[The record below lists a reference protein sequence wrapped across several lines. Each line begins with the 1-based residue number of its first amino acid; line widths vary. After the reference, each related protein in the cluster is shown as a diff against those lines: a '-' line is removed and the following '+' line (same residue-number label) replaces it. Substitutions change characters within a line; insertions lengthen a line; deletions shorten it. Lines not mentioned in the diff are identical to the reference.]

1 MADDTV
7 TQTGDKADVTEATG
21 AEKTEAMDTQES
33 GNITEN
39 NTNEGEASQ
48 GDEQETSDLVY
59 DLSKIKLPD
68 GVAVSDEERAK
79 FGELIKDFGFKD
91 QEGLQHFVDW
101 VFKTSADNQKVL
113 EDQAKQQQE
122 QSAKEWEEIKK
133 GWETTLKGDADF
145 GKEYDANIKRA
156 NDAIIKFGGSE
167 LSDWLKQTDFA
178 SNPVI
183 LKTFARIGKEIEDA
197 KLVGGLQAKSGDR
210 VQRDRYNQ
218 PMLKYKDM

>member
-21 AEKTEAMDTQES
+21 AEKTDAMDTQPS
-33 GNITEN
+33 GDITE
-39 NTNEGEASQ
+39 TKT
-48 GDEQETSDLVY
+48 DEVTDTKETTPENVY

-68 GVAVSDEERAK
+68 GVTVSDEDRAK
-79 FGELIKDFGFKD
+79 FGEAIKGFGFKD
-91 QEGLQHFVDW
+91 QEGLQNFIDW
-101 VFKTSADNQKVL
+101 VFKTSADNQKVM
-113 EDQAKQQQE
+113 EEQAKQQEE

-133 GWETTLKGDADF
+133 GWETSLKSDADF
-145 GKEYDANIKRA
+145 GKDYDANIKRA
-156 NDAIIKFGGSE
+156 NEAIAKFGGSE

-178 SNPVI
+178 TNPAI